1 MKLSYRLE
9 TIASLVPQGSKVA
22 DIGTDHGYIPIW
34 LVKNNIAASA
44 LAMDVRK
51 GPLARANEHIAEY
64 GLTAC
69 IETRL
74 SDGLSK
80 LMPGEADTVIIAGMG
95 GGLMIHILEGG
106 GHVLDSVK
114 QLILSPQSE
123 IGEVRRYLAIHG
135 YTLTRERMLK
145 DEGKFY
151 TVMVAEKGVMEY
163 GKEIEYRY
171 GKLLLDEK
179 NAILSEY
186 LDKEI
191 NMHIE
196 IMEALKQ
203 QKTEGSLAR
212 LFVLSEE
219 LKLIEEARDEMHRNH

>member
-151 TVMVAEKGVMEY
+151 TVMVAERGVMEY

-196 IMEALKQ
+196 IMKALKQ